1 LASFKS
7 PSALSKNLL
16 KTSPPTIHF
25 VNLYIRLRSVP
36 RRAVIPRARVSCRS
50 GGRRNTVGKAPLT
63 IPNETIRL
71 AEIASYISDSVQE
84 TGIDGLA
91 RTSLRFSSQGGP

>member
-1 LASFKS
+1 MVRPNLEVADTCRYPGLFNRIDHV
-7 PSALSKNLL
+7 PSYKGILSLEWPAK
-16 KTSPPTIHF
+16 
-25 VNLYIRLRSVP
+25 YGR
-36 RRAVIPRARVSCRS
+36 
-50 GGRRNTVGKAPLT
+50 GGPLT

-84 TGIDGLA
+84 PGIDGLA